1 MLITSKD
8 ADGRVAVWRGLL
20 EIGMSE
26 KNDEDLQAMPA
37 SEGDSK
43 EVPDA
48 GNP

>member
-20 EIGMSE
+20 EVGMNE
-26 KNDEDLQAMPA
+26 KNDEVMQAMPA
-37 SEGDSK
+37 MESNSK